1 MKTIYDFL
9 DESATRYSSK
19 TALVFENARVSY
31 NTLISKAQTISNF
44 IQDNTT
50 AGEVISMMSENS
62 IDLLI
67 TYFSILKSGCI
78 VHLIPPQISDQNL
91 LLQIQQTK
99 PKLFFCTDPLKDKI
113 NRSGCLVEST
123 FVDIKSKNFGIIKS
137 NKDYYGNRYH
147 EVSTI
152 IFTSG
157 TTAKPKGVR
166 LKHSNVIT
174 ATLNIVNKIGIQ
186 NDDIEVNSLQ
196 LSHSFGLGC
205 IHAVF
210 SQGATSIIF
219 PNTINLKAIANV
231 ASKERA
237 TGFSGV
243 PATFR
248 KLLDVCKGEFVSCKK
263 NLRYMLTNS
272 VQMPKETI
280 KEIINLFPTTKFF
293 TYYGLT
299 EASRSTFLLFNDN
312 LDKLESVGKPAPQVK
327 IKIVS
332 ENDITL
338 QANNPGEIC
347 ISGPH
352 VIEKYWNNPEA
363 DSKIKNGWLYTG
375 DLGYFDSDGY
385 LYLKGRKD
393 DLINVSGEK
402 VSSLEIEN
410 IIKQLDGVSEV
421 AVLGIPNDIFGQVPI
436 AYVVKTKPNL
446 TSSDVISHCGS
457 NLEGFKIP
465 QKIFFLDSI
474 PKTESGKI
482 QKHLLKSK

>member
-9 DESATRYSSK
+9 DESAERYPSK
-19 TALVFENARVSY
+19 TALVFENERVSY
-31 NTLISKAQTISNF
+31 GELVSKTRTVSNF
-44 IQDNTT
+44 IQDDAN
-50 AGEVISMMSENS
+50 AGDVISLMSENS

-67 TYFSILKSGCI
+67 VYFSILKSGCI
-78 VHLIPPQISDQNL
+78 VHLIPPQTSDQNL

-99 PKLFFCTDPLKDKI
+99 PKLFFSTDSLMDKI
-113 NRSGCLVEST
+113 NRSGCLSETT
-123 FVDIKSKNFGIIKS
+123 FVDIKSNIFDVVLS
-137 NKDYYGNRYH
+137 NKDYHGNKYH
-147 EVSTI
+147 DVSTI

-174 ATLNIVNKIGIQ
+174 STSNIVNKIGIQ
-186 NDDIEVNSLQ
+186 SNDIEANSLQ

-205 IHAVF
+205 VHAVF

-219 PNTINLKAIANV
+219 RNTINLKAIANTT
-231 ASKERA
+231 SKEKA
-237 TGFSGV
+237 TGFVGV

-248 KLLDVCKGEFVSCKK
+248 KLLDVCKDEFVSCK

-280 KEIINLFPTTKFF
+280 KEIITLFPTTKFF

-299 EASRSTFLLFNDN
+299 EASRSTFILFNEN

-327 IKIVS
+327 IKIID
-332 ENDITL
+332 ENGNTL
-338 QANNPGEIC
+338 PTNNVGEIC

-352 VIEKYWNNPEA
+352 VIDKYWNNHEA

-375 DLGYFDSDGY
+375 DLGYFDSDDY

-410 IIKQLDGVSEV
+410 TIKQLDGVSEV
-421 AVLGIPNDIFGQVPI
+421 AVLGIPNDVFGQIPM
-436 AYVVKTKPNL
+436 AYVVKAKPGI
-446 TSSDVISHCGS
+446 TSSDIMSHCR
-457 NLEGFKIP
+457 NKLEGFKIP
-465 QKIFFLDSI
+465 QQIFFLDSI